1 MLRWLSNASVRADR
15 IHVTFGDTNM
25 RLTETPDPPACGW
38 WVRLQVEVAVKVSY
52 APTTWRNPW
61 NKTLSYNRFDYSVCS
76 DGYSYTDRVKYHSSF
91 NIST

>member
-52 APTTWRNPW
+52 AP
-61 NKTLSYNRFDYSVCS
+61 DYVEKSLEQ
-76 DGYSYTDRVKYHSSF
+76 
-91 NIST
+91 NIELQPL